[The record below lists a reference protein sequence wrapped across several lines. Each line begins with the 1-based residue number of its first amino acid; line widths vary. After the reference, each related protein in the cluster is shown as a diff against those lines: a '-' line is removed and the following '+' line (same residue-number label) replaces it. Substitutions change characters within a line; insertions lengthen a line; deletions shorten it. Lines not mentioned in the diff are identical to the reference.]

1 MHGICAALQCCMKRS
16 PIRLPKIDVHSIAF
30 QTKAELVAG
39 AIFTA
44 LLMRWVM

>member
-1 MHGICAALQCCMKRS
+1 MKRS
-16 PIRLPKIDVHSIAF
+16 PIRLPKVDVHSLSF

-39 AIFTA
+39 AVFTA

>member
-1 MHGICAALQCCMKRS
+1 MKRS
-16 PIRLPKIDVHSIAF
+16 PIRLPKVDVHSLNF
-30 QTKAELVAG
+30 QTKAELVVG